1 MDMLPRALAL
11 LLIFLPFSLQAG
23 PAMCINGFRSLPL
36 EGVTV
41 EGQKTMKVMDE
52 GTFRTL
58 FYKNARGEETIGSR
72 ISLLQPE
79 VPIQAEHREL
89 LASFLLA
96 PSHGHSLVVGMKNI
110 GLIRFLRN
118 FTPAQFIDVVDQDTA
133 MITVASEYFGVRSDD
148 RLTVRHDEKLDYLL
162 SRPRGIYDVVYLDR
176 EAVLQDTSDVFRDP
190 TILRGIRDR
199 LNEQGTL
206 LVMLGGRRSAQKDID
221 RIIDVF
227 PHVFVWETPDASH
240 IIVAALKHR
249 QIVNPLVL
257 RERAGKLDQK
267 INAGFSFSMFVEP
280 MLAGEYRVM
289 EM

>member
-1 MDMLPRALAL
+1 
-11 LLIFLPFSLQAG
+11 
-23 PAMCINGFRSLPL
+23 
-36 EGVTV
+36 
-41 EGQKTMKVMDE
+41 MK
-52 GTFRTL
+52 GTFRSL
-58 FYKNARGEETIGSR
+58 FYKNERGDDVLGCR

-96 PSHGHSLVVGMKNI
+96 PAHGHSMVVGMKNI

-118 FTPAQFIDVVDQDTA
+118 FTPAQFIDVVDQDSA
-133 MITVASEYFGVRSDD
+133 MISVAGEYFGVRSDD
-148 RLTVRHDEKLDYLL
+148 RLTIRQDERLDYLL
-162 SRPRGIYDVVYLDR
+162 SRPRGAYDVIYLDR
-176 EAVLQDTSDVFRDP
+176 GALGQESTDLFRDRNVLQGV
-190 TILRGIRDR
+190 RDR

-206 LVMLGGRRSAQKDID
+206 LVMLGSRRTAQKDID

-267 INAGFSFSMFVEP
+267 INAGFSFGMFVEP